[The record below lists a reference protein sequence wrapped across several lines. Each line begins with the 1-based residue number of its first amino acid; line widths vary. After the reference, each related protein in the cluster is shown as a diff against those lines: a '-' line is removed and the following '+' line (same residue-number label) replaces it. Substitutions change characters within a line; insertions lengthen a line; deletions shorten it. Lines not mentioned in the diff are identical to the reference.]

1 MTTLNIIFL
10 ILFGL
15 GWLSVL
21 ILVAGETHAINNPST
36 KFTKWWR
43 KHIIDNENKLK

>member
-21 ILVAGETHAINNPST
+21 ILVVGETHAINNPTT

-43 KHIIDNENKLK
+43 KHLIGNKE

>member
-10 ILFGL
+10 ILFVL
-15 GWLSVL
+15 GWVSVL
-21 ILVAGETHAINNPST
+21 ILVTGETHAINNPTT

-43 KHIIDNENKLK
+43 KYIIGIENK